1 MKRYVNNKNFIPITF
16 LESLNIISN
25 EKNNK
30 LIFILVLINLFIV
43 PTSIS
48 KISNE
53 LKNNEAVSVISI
65 DDTKKDINKENLIL
79 LLKFINNGIKN
90 IRIQNNSGFIEVDS
104 MDKIYSIE
112 EDKNF
117 NIKSAV
123 MKDNII
129 TVEVEL

>member
-129 TVEVEL
+129 TVEVDL